1 MPTFFRPSDSRGQ
14 ADHGWLKAKHSFS
27 FGEYY
32 DPANMGF
39 GLLRVINEDRVAPAR
54 GFATHGHSDMEI
66 LTYVL
71 EGALAHRDSLG
82 NASTI
87 RPGDVQRMSA
97 GSGIKHSEVNPEAHQ
112 PVHLLQIWLL
122 PHTQGIAPGYE
133 QRFVDDEQKQ
143 GRLALLA
150 SPDGRDGAIVWHTDA
165 ALYAGL
171 FDSELP
177 GVSSGGKGQSPY
189 TWMMPA
195 GRRVYVHLARGQLT
209 VQGQVLN
216 AGDALA
222 IVPDSPTSAPLVI
235 SEGDQAEVLVFDAGP
250 V

>member
-1 MPTFFRPSDSRGQ
+1 MPTFFRPAEGRGQ

-27 FGEYY
+27 FGEYH

-54 GFATHGHSDMEI
+54 GFSTHGHRDMEI

-71 EGALAHRDSLG
+71 EGALAHKDSLG

-97 GSGIKHSEVNPEAHQ
+97 GSGIMHSEVNPDVNA

-133 QRFVDDEQKQ
+133 QQHVGDEPKQ

-150 SPDGRDGAIVWHTDA
+150 SPDGREGSVVWHTDA

-171 FDSELP
+171 FDS
-177 GVSSGGKGQSPY
+177 GQPAY
-189 TWMMPA
+189 TWPMPA
-195 GRRVYVHLARGQLT
+195 GRRVYVHLARGRLT
-209 VQGQVLN
+209 VQGQPLA

-222 IVPDSPTSAPLVI
+222 IVPDGQDAAALVL
-235 SEGDQAEVLVFDAGP
+235 SEGEQAEVLVFDAGP